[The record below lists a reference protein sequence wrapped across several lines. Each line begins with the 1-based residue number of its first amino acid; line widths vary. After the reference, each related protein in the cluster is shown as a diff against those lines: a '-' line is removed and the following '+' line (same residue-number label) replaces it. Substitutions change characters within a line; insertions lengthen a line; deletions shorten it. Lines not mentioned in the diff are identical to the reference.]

1 MWVRLTH
8 RSNQHEKM
16 DDLNCSGAVVDQTLK
31 ELEVINRLLGGNSIT
46 LDGIIKIIVRKN
58 IVGKTIEIA
67 DLGCGGGDMLK
78 LVARWARKAELK
90 VRLMGIDANPHIIE
104 YANRNSHRYPE
115 IEYKTLDIFSKKF
128 QSHKFDIIICTL
140 FTHHFDDRQLV
151 WLFKSL
157 QQQSRYG
164 VVINDLHR
172 HWLAYWSIRLLTRV
186 FSKSSMIQ
194 SDAPISVKRGFRR
207 QELHKIIADAGIDN
221 FRLKWRWAFRWQIL
235 IYTWKQPW

>member
-46 LDGIIKIIVRKN
+46 LDGINKIIVRKN

-78 LVARWARKAELK
+78 LVAQWARKSGIK
-90 VRLMGIDANPHIIE
+90 VRLLGIDANPYIIK
-104 YANRNSHRYPE
+104 YACLNSCQYPE
-115 IEYKTLDIFSKKF
+115 IEFKALDIFSREF
-128 QSHKFDIIICTL
+128 QHIRFDIVICTL
-140 FTHHFDDRQLV
+140 FAHHFEDRQLV
-151 WLFKSL
+151 SLFRSIKR
-157 QQQSRYG
+157 QSRYG

-172 HWLAYWSIRLLTRV
+172 HWVAYWSITLLTRL
-186 FSKSSMIQ
+186 FSKSLMIQ
-194 SDAPISVKRGFRR
+194 SDAPISVMRGFRR
-207 QELHKIIADAGIDN
+207 QELHKIIDAAGINN
-221 FRLKWRWAFRWQIL
+221 FRLKWKWAFRWQIL
-235 IYTWKQPW
+235 IYA